1 MRVLYRI
8 KSKTLEGYSARTD
21 ICTEEVAG
29 ESTVWIMKVYL
40 TKSKKKYSTLLAKRG
55 KTYIY
60 LDGVGFRL
68 DTLKSVVGCL
78 NEILYYDG
86 QKARKANNG

>member
-1 MRVLYRI
+1 MRILYRI

-21 ICTEEVAG
+21 ICTEEVDG
-29 ESTVWIMKVYL
+29 ERTIWIIRVYL
-40 TKSKKKYSTLLAKRG
+40 TKRKKPFSTLIAKRG
-55 KTYIY
+55 KIRIY
-60 LDGVGFRL
+60 LDSVGFRI

>member
-1 MRVLYRI
+1 MRILKRI

-21 ICTEEVAG
+21 ICTEDVAG
-29 ESTVWIMKVYL
+29 ESTVWIMRVYL

-55 KTYIY
+55 KIRIY
-60 LDGVGFRL
+60 LDNVGFRL

-86 QKARKANNG
+86 QKAHKVNNG

>member
-1 MRVLYRI
+1 MKIHYRI

-21 ICTEEVAG
+21 ICTEEVDG
-29 ESTVWIMKVYL
+29 ERTIWIMRVYL

-78 NEILYYDG
+78 KEILYCDW
-86 QKARKANNG
+86 QKAHKVNNG

>member
-1 MRVLYRI
+1 MKIHYRI
-8 KSKTLEGYSARTD
+8 KSKTIEGYSARTD
-21 ICTEEVAG
+21 ICTDEVDG
-29 ESTVWIMKVYL
+29 ETTIWIMRVYL

-60 LDGVGFRL
+60 FDGVGFRM

-78 NEILYYDG
+78 NEILYCDG
-86 QKARKANNG
+86 QKVRKVNNG

>member
-8 KSKTLEGYSARTD
+8 KTKTIEGYSARTD
-21 ICTEEVAG
+21 ICTDEVDG
-29 ESTVWIMKVYL
+29 ERTIGIIRVYL
-40 TKSKKKYSTLLAKRG
+40 TKRKKPFSTLVAKRG
-55 KTYIY
+55 KIRIY
-60 LDGVGFRL
+60 LDSVGFRM

-86 QKARKANNG
+86 QKAHKVNNG